1 MAKVDGISLCVGDS
15 NVSPF
20 KSAKNLG
27 TWIDSNLNLKINVN
41 NTCKA
46 AYYHLTNVRRIRKYL
61 NEKSSRTLIHA
72 LVIRRIDYCNSILY
86 GLPAREL
93 IKLQRLQ
100 NSAARIIF
108 NIPKMCHIT
117 PVLRELHWLPVQFR
131 IQFKCI
137 MITFKVIN
145 GHGPI
150 YLQELIKLQ
159 QNGAYN
165 LRSGNKGLLLQA
177 ANAITKKT
185 LDDRAYM
192 RAAPKLWNSLPY
204 HVRKEIDFD
213 KFTILLKTHLFN
225 LAFN

>member
-1 MAKVDGISLCVGDS
+1 MVSFFRILAVFSSRFLLYLAVSCFILFLNDDKTEFILIGTRQQLAKVDGISLCVGDS
-15 NVSPF
+15 NVSPV
-20 KSAKNLG
+20 KSVKNLG

-46 AYYHLTNVRRIRKYL
+46 AYYHLTNVRRITKYL

-137 MITFKVIN
+137 MITFKIIN

-165 LRSGNKGLLLQA
+165 LRSSNKVLCCRQQ
-177 ANAITKKT
+177 
-185 LDDRAYM
+185 M
-192 RAAPKLWNSLPY
+192 P
-204 HVRKEIDFD
+204 
-213 KFTILLKTHLFN
+213 
-225 LAFN
+225 